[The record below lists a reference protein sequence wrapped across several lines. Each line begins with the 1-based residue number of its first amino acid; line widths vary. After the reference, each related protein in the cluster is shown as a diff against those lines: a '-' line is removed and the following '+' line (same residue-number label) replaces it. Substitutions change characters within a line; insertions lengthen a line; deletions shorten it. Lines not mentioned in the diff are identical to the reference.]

1 MILFLLIL
9 TITIFMIKNI
19 YQLHDFN
26 SESEI
31 IQLQNANS
39 VIIQEKYKELS
50 PLIVHNS
57 KSSDIQLET
66 IVNENPGYII
76 NDNGRNIILQTFL
89 DTGCDTMSIYKNEK
103 LCKDLNIHH
112 ELKECSQNFFNEYN
126 CNINYALSMFKGNN
140 AIELTKN
147 KRNILLLR
155 SLQHPIV
162 IYLFNPKHK
171 EDILTKENHE
181 IKKWAYKINLEPN
194 LILYI
199 PPEWYYFYE
208 TTKPTVIGSI
218 ESDTYFTYFYN
229 LLR

>member
-89 DTGCDTMSIYKNEK
+89 DTECDTMSIYKNEK

-112 ELKECSQNFFNEYN
+112 ELKECSQNFFKEYN
-126 CNINYALSMFKGNN
+126 KKVSQG
-140 AIELTKN
+140 
-147 KRNILLLR
+147 KRYIR
-155 SLQHPIV
+155 
-162 IYLFNPKHK
+162 LFNA
-171 EDILTKENHE
+171 L
-181 IKKWAYKINLEPN
+181 
-194 LILYI
+194 
-199 PPEWYYFYE
+199 
-208 TTKPTVIGSI
+208 
-218 ESDTYFTYFYN
+218 
-229 LLR
+229 